1 MKDKPIKEIINLK
14 DNEDKKSNS
23 SVLNLS
29 LDSTKERSKDTLT
42 TDYIYELKKELMDE
56 VNLPIENEFESS
68 NLIIED
74 KEKEINLEKEIFIEN
89 SLKPDI
95 FQNKLK
101 SRKRSKSFYEK
112 KNIKKYSYIRKEPLE
127 YVSPLKLCR
136 KTFGNIPKWNKKPNK
151 VLTEFQKNMIDS
163 KSCND
168 EDSQDDFF
176 LLYSETER
184 ATPNP
189 KDLENLLDC
198 RKKMTLFKNSIN
210 DRTIKEY
217 ENILNSEN
225 IFINKNNYKKK
236 KNNFWHKHIR
246 QILRENSNDK
256 TPNSFLSR
264 LSAGSIVNNTDKN
277 KNKENG
283 LFILGILESA
293 VNERKGRYT
302 TNI

>member
-56 VNLPIENEFESS
+56 VNLPIENEFESP

-112 KNIKKYSYIRKEPLE
+112 ENIKKYSYIRKEPLE

-210 DRTIKEY
+210 NRTIKEY

-225 IFINKNNYKKK
+225 IFINKNNYQKK

>member
-101 SRKRSKSFYEK
+101 SRKRSKSFHEK
-112 KNIKKYSYIRKEPLE
+112 KNIKKYSHIRKEPLE

-136 KTFGNIPKWNKKPNK
+136 KTFGNIPKWNKKPNT

-225 IFINKNNYKKK
+225 IFINKNNYQKK